1 MNISSSA
8 ESRIPARNLVSGLTS
23 PGKRRQEQ
31 CSYTRNTKPSSLS
44 SPDSSGLDQANGV
57 PSSIH
62 LKQLELMH
70 QYSTS
75 TYHTVALQQGALRLH
90 GPIGY
95 QIDIPRLALENDY
108 LLDCIYALTSLHF
121 AHLRP
126 TESHTYLQDAA
137 RYHTRSL
144 AACREGLTM
153 LDAPNAI
160 ALYYT
165 SALLGIVHLAFR
177 AVDPNN
183 AASQKPSDTLAQMS
197 VMWRGTYSV
206 ILATKEVVSPEDYN
220 ALFPPPTWDMRNGSP
235 LGTQSRV
242 FFERLRDR
250 ANMES
255 QSPIPLDQNGSISPC
270 RETSMTDRRSVY
282 LETIEMVQALL
293 NAHDLEH
300 SRVLA
305 WLVICPSPFMDLL
318 AQQDPLASAIVLMYS
333 VAMRN
338 MDEFWW
344 AKNLRR
350 DLVDELAP
358 IVAACDPEMAEL
370 VSWVESWTVRP
381 DAMAPIHTSNW
392 AESRARR
399 PSAISK
405 TDESSAIVHTPSWA
419 DKVPCGVSSA
429 EVS

>member
-1 MNISSSA
+1 
-8 ESRIPARNLVSGLTS
+8 
-23 PGKRRQEQ
+23 
-31 CSYTRNTKPSSLS
+31 
-44 SPDSSGLDQANGV
+44 
-57 PSSIH
+57 
-62 LKQLELMH
+62 MH

-75 TYHTVALQQGALRLH
+75 TWDTVALQKGALRLH
-90 GPIGY
+90 GPTGY

-108 LLDCIYALTSLHF
+108 LLDCIYALTSLHL

-126 TESHTYLQDAA
+126 DESHAYLQDAA

-160 ALYYT
+160 PLYYT

-177 AVDPNN
+177 AVDPTN
-183 AASQKPSDTLAQMS
+183 AASQKPTDTLVQMS
-197 VMWRGTYSV
+197 VMWRGTWSV
-206 ILATKEVVSPEDYN
+206 ILATKEVMTPEEYN
-220 ALFPPPTWDMRNGSP
+220 AMFPPPLWDMRNGSP
-235 LGTQSRV
+235 LGTQSQI

-250 ANMES
+250 ANMAS
-255 QSPIPLDQNGSISPC
+255 QSPIHLDHNGSISPSSQ
-270 RETSMTDRRSVY
+270 TGASDARSVY
-282 LETIEMVQALL
+282 LEAIEMVQALL
-293 NAHDLEH
+293 TAHDLEH

-305 WLVICPSPFMDLL
+305 WLVTCPPSFMDLV
-318 AQQDPLASAIVLMYS
+318 AQQQPLASAIVLMYS

-350 DLVDELAP
+350 DIVDELAP

-370 VSWVESWTVRP
+370 VSWVESWTARS
-381 DAMAPIHTSNW
+381 DGMTPIHTSNW
-392 AESRARR
+392 AENRPRR

-405 TDESSAIVHTPSWA
+405 TDESAAIVHTPSWA